1 MAVVHVY
8 FEKNRKTFKELPLG
22 VVGLEISETAK
33 ASRMLAHV
41 KVLPRQVALEEVD
54 HDVTKSEKIIS
65 SGKLISKMCINA
77 DIATCSN

>member
-22 VVGLEISETAK
+22 VVGLEIAEAAK

-54 HDVTKSEKIIS
+54 HDV
-65 SGKLISKMCINA
+65 A
-77 DIATCSN
+77 